1 MSDNGP
7 GYISTRFARLCRSAG
22 LRHLRIRRYTPRT
35 NEKAERF
42 IQTLLREW
50 AYRRAYPSS
59 HQRTEALP
67 AWRYY
72 YNWERGH
79 GALHGRPPISRLAAR
94 NALVAVHLGRGAGP
108 GDQPQVMKLTVAQ
121 SVIRDARHS
130 RLARVGHR
138 LADLVGRNAS
148 LLKEFVDLF
157 ETGEGA
163 SRRDARCLRR
173 RECNGIPLWIDADPR
188 DVKRAVTH
196 DAVLPPVLGGCNRN
210 ADGRPLRG
218 PAGMICGPTG

>member
-22 LRHLRIRRYTPRT
+22 RRYTPRT

-50 AYRRAYPSS
+50 AYRRAYPRS

-94 NALVAVHLGRGAGP
+94 NNLVAVH
-108 GDQPQVMKLTVAQ
+108 
-121 SVIRDARHS
+121 S
-130 RLARVGHR
+130 
-138 LADLVGRNAS
+138 
-148 LLKEFVDLF
+148 
-157 ETGEGA
+157 
-163 SRRDARCLRR
+163 
-173 RECNGIPLWIDADPR
+173 
-188 DVKRAVTH
+188 
-196 DAVLPPVLGGCNRN
+196 
-210 ADGRPLRG
+210 
-218 PAGMICGPTG
+218 